1 MGGGGCAL
9 LGEVVASRG
18 GRLSEDVSF
27 KGGSTLL
34 SKDGED
40 VPFLVRTLLSGEDV
54 LCLGEDVSFY

>member
-34 SKDGED
+34 SDGED
-40 VPFLVRTLLSGEDV
+40 VPF
-54 LCLGEDVSFY
+54 